1 MIRYSAS
8 SFPPLADADDLSRWV
23 RRVAEQDRALHAWVR
38 LAGDAALRDAGVRAG
53 PLQGM
58 PFGVKDVLDVAG
70 MPTRCGS
77 PASADDPAPA
87 DADCVARLRAAG
99 AVPIG
104 KTVTAEFAHVTPGP
118 TCNPAN
124 PGHTP
129 GGSSS
134 GSAAA
139 VAAGMVPFALGTQTG
154 GSMIRPAAFCGVVG
168 FKPTYGLL
176 SRRGMRV
183 MCPSLDV
190 IGWHADTMD
199 TAGRVGAALL
209 PGGEDEAGASADV
222 DRHAALRIG
231 FLPEPPGYRLE
242 RQAADVLE
250 QARRDLL
257 ERGHAV
263 PAAAP
268 PRSSARLLDAHGVLV
283 AYEMAR
289 RLAPI
294 ASARGALL
302 SPALR
307 DTIRR
312 GLSLSDADHAQ
323 ARRLQEAARDSWEHG
338 FGDLDLVLTSSALGP
353 APAGLAH
360 TGNSGFNKA
369 WSVLGWPCLHLPVTF
384 DAAGLPLGVLLVA
397 RPGADRQLLAWSRR
411 LHAAIDRR
419 GIAPQTRHNAYPSLP

>member
-1 MIRYSAS
+1 MNRYPVSP
-8 SFPPLADADDLSRWV
+8 FPSLPGADDLSNWV
-23 RRVAEQDRALHAWVR
+23 RHVAEQDRALHAWAH
-38 LAGDAALRDAGVRAG
+38 LTGDAVLRAAGSPSG
-53 PLQGM
+53 PLQGL
-58 PFGVKDVLDVAG
+58 PFGVKDVIDVRG

-77 PASADDPAPA
+77 AACPDEPALA
-87 DADCVARLRAAG
+87 DADCVARLRAGG

-118 TCNPAN
+118 TRNPAN
-124 PGHTP
+124 PSHTP

-168 FKPTYGLL
+168 VKPTCGLL
-176 SRRGMRV
+176 SRRGMHV

-190 IGWHADTMD
+190 IGWHADTVDM
-199 TAGRVGAALL
+199 AARVGAVLL
-209 PGGEDEAGASADV
+209 PGGDDKADADA
-222 DRHAALRIG
+222 DRHRRSALRIG
-231 FLPEPPGYRLE
+231 FLPDPPDHPLE
-242 RQAADVLE
+242 SAAANVLD
-250 QARRDLL
+250 QARHDLL

-263 PAAAP
+263 ATVAP
-268 PRSSARLLDAHGVLV
+268 PPASARLLEAHGVLV

-289 RLAPI
+289 SLAPI
-294 ASARGALL
+294 ATTAGALL

-312 GLSLSDADHAQ
+312 GLSIADADHAA
-323 ARRLQEAARDSWEHG
+323 ARRLQQAARDGWEHC
-338 FGDLDLVLTSSALGP
+338 FGDIDLLLTSSALGP

-369 WSVLGWPCLHLPVTF
+369 WSVLGWPCVHLPVTV
-384 DAAGLPLGVLLVA
+384 DGAGLPLGALLVA
-397 RPGADRQLLAWSRR
+397 RPGSDRQLLARAGH

-419 GIAPQTRHNAYPSLP
+419 GNALHMNRTAYSSLP